1 MKKLSDLHVG
11 EKAELK
17 HKINKEDL
25 EKFVALTGDDNKL
38 HTDGDF
44 AQKTPLKTTVVHGM
58 LGASFISTII
68 GTKLPGDGALWFS
81 QNLDFLLP
89 VRIGDEI
96 TVTAEIMKKFE
107 RDGVIE
113 IKTDIYNQYREKV
126 TAGTA
131 KVKLLEIEESTEIDT
146 RNPAKEKVALVIGA
160 TGGIGKAT
168 CHQLANDGFDIIIH
182 YHSNEQTAKQIKE
195 KVESIG
201 RKAIIVNGDITSDDQ
216 MNEMFQTIERFF
228 QSITIM
234 VNCSTIKFANISFSK
249 LKWDDIKNHIE
260 LNVKGSYNVLKY
272 VIPIMEKVNYGK
284 IIMITTQYIETPCSN
299 LTHYITAKGA
309 LHSFSKSLAIEL
321 APKGI
326 RINMVSPGMTETELI
341 ANVPEKIR
349 MLTATKTPLRRLAY
363 PEDVAN
369 VISFLA
375 SSRSDYLTG
384 ETIRV
389 NGGQVML

>member
-1 MKKLSDLHVG
+1 MKKMSDLHVG

-17 HKINKEDL
+17 HRITKEDL
-25 EKFVALTGDDNKL
+25 EKFVDLTGDDNKL

-44 AQKTPLKTTVVHGM
+44 AGKTPLKKTVVHGM

-81 QNLDFLLP
+81 QNLDYLLP

-96 TVTAEIMKKFE
+96 TVIAEIMKKSE
-107 RDGVIE
+107 RDRVIE
-113 IKTDIYNQYREKV
+113 LKTDIYNQYKQKV

-131 KVKLLEIEESTEIDT
+131 KVKLLEIEESTEIDK
-146 RNPAKEKVALVIGA
+146 RDPAKEKVALVIGA

-168 CHQLANDGFDIIIH
+168 CHQLAHDGFDIIIH
-182 YHSNEQTAKQIKE
+182 YHSNERIAKQIKV
-195 KVESIG
+195 KIESLG
-201 RKAIIVNGDITSDDQ
+201 RKAIIVKGDITSDEQ
-216 MNEMFQTIERFF
+216 INEMFQTIERTF
-228 QSITIM
+228 QNITVL
-234 VNCSTIKFANISFSK
+234 VNCSTIKFANISFTD
-249 LKWDDIKNHIE
+249 LKWNEIQNHIE
-260 LNVKGSYNVLKY
+260 LNVKGTYNLLRY
-272 VIPIMEKVNYGK
+272 TLPIMEKVKYGK
-284 IIMITTQYIETPCSN
+284 IITITTQYIETPCSN
-299 LTHYITAKGA
+299 LIHYITAKGA

-341 ANVPEKIR
+341 ADVPEKVR
-349 MLTATKTPLRRLAY
+349 LLTATKTPLKRLAY

-369 VISFLA
+369 AISFLA